1 MPPRKPV
8 TRRTASTRAGLR
20 RARNPIPASVKKA
33 LTQGGLME
41 RYQERPA
48 YQQND
53 YVGWISRAKLEET
66 RQKRLRQM
74 LQELRQGTHYMNMA
88 WRPRRPL

>member
-1 MPPRKPV
+1 M
-8 TRRTASTRAGLR
+8 
-20 RARNPIPASVKKA
+20 PASVKKA
-33 LTQGGLME
+33 LTQGGLMKKY
-41 RYQERPA
+41 RDRPA

-53 YVGWISRAKLEET
+53 YVGWITRAKLEET

-74 LQELRQGTHYMNMA
+74 LQELRQGTQYLNMT